1 MEHLNSIMK
10 IMLLISL
17 ILFILTGLSVLGL
30 FVSDEYY
37 ELFSKLV
44 KCFGLLFMITIMVN
58 GLDMVSGG

>member
-1 MEHLNSIMK
+1 MK